1 MNHFFIYIDVKY
13 FKGVFMNMFCKIGI
27 TSAICA
33 AALFTGCSDDS
44 SSGTPVTAGMDEA
57 GWREQCLEIIN
68 EYRATENLKPVTLA
82 DEDVQWCTV
91 QQAKADAEVDKA
103 HAYSRMCGIGAQNTG
118 PHFSTTWKKMLRPL
132 SGLLSR

>member
-1 MNHFFIYIDVKY
+1 
-13 FKGVFMNMFCKIGI
+13 MNMFCKIGI

-68 EYRATENLKPVTLA
+68 EYRATEGVAPLELA
-82 DEDVQWCTV
+82 DEDIQWCTV

-103 HAYSRMCGIGAQNTG
+103 HANSRMCGIGAQNTG